1 MNLNLENI
9 CWDGLFP
16 RNAASSNASD
26 FARTHRGVNILV
38 TGAGGSIGS
47 ALAEAIYS
55 LNPRTLVLLDSSEQ
69 NLYRI
74 HSKLSSLSGRERHVP
89 VLGSVADE
97 RCVRSIFERY
107 QPEIIYHSAALK
119 HVPLG
124 EMNPFAVVQNNVF
137 GTSTLAMVAR
147 RFAVKRLVMISTDKA
162 VNSRSIMGASKRLA
176 EIVLLASGSPETRM
190 TSIRLGNVLAS
201 EGSVVPL
208 FLEQIAHGGPLT
220 VTDPEVE
227 RYFLTMEETVCRI
240 LSACVACPAGGS
252 VNVPVMGEPVKI
264 AALAQYLIEQAS
276 TVGVSITYT
285 GLRPGDKLQEE
296 FVAQDETPWGA
307 PENGIQ
313 WISSPHLAEA
323 DLALGLAEL
332 NEAMDE
338 MNITKLLATLTRLV
352 PQYQP
357 STFLRKRASAPA
369 AH

>member
-9 CWDGLFP
+9 CWDVLFP
-16 RNAASSNASD
+16 QNTASGNGSD
-26 FARTHRGVNILV
+26 FARDHGGANILV

-47 ALAEAIYS
+47 ALAETLYS

-74 HSKLSSLSGRERHVP
+74 HNKLSSLSGRERHVP
-89 VLGSVADE
+89 VLGTVADE
-97 RCVRSIFERY
+97 RCLRDLFERY
-107 QPEIIYHSAALK
+107 EPEIIYHAAALK

-124 EMNPFAVVQNNVF
+124 EVNPFAVVQNNVF
-137 GTSTLAMVAR
+137 GTSTLAMVAH
-147 RFAVKRLVMISTDKA
+147 RFAAKRLIMISTDKA

-176 EIVLLASGSPETRM
+176 EIVLLAAGNEETRM

-208 FLEQIAHGGPLT
+208 FLEQIARGGPLT

-252 VNVPVMGEPVKI
+252 VNVPVLGEPIKI
-264 AALAQYLIEQAS
+264 AALARYLIEQTSAED
-276 TVGVSITYT
+276 VGITYT

-296 FVAQDETPWGA
+296 FVAQDETPSGV
-307 PENGIQ
+307 PENGIL
-313 WISSPHLAEA
+313 WIISPHLAEA
-323 DLALGLAEL
+323 DLTVGLAEL
-332 NEAMDE
+332 NDAMEDR
-338 MNITKLLATLTRLV
+338 NIAKLIATLTRLV
-352 PQYQP
+352 PEYQP
-357 STFLRKRASAPA
+357 STLLQQQASPGTT
-369 AH
+369 H